1 MPIAICYLKDFQLH
15 YTVHREQKKAGKK
28 VFKIDFFCLDAF
40 LQLCAIAQTRLL
52 LHDLLNGGCIEK
64 RQLIMRSL
72 WGQNLYE
79 YAIFVY

>member
-1 MPIAICYLKDFQLH
+1 MAQFYSEDFW
-15 YTVHREQKKAGKK
+15 EI
-28 VFKIDFFCLDAF
+28 FIFFVLIPF

-79 YAIFVY
+79 NAIFVF